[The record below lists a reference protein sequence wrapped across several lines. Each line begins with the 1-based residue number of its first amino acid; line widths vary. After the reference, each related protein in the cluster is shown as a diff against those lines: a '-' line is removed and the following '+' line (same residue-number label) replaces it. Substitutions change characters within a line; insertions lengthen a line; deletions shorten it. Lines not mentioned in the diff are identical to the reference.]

1 MSSSATDGGR
11 GGLVSAMASATSEA
25 SSSSSSISEHSESRQ
40 VKFAVTSSSSSHC
53 NSNGPA
59 GVGTQSKSKERGG
72 MSKVFQRSC
81 SSAGVLGSLSK
92 QQSFTATSSCK
103 TTTEKDEKHQTGL
116 ANIPEDKVSLFAYTL
131 PEHRFI
137 AFIFVCSVECHIFQQ
152 FLVTMKQNENQF
164 SHNSI
169 SFCIFCI
176 LYPFVI
182 KYEKTR

>member
-53 NSNGPA
+53 NSNGPS

-164 SHNSI
+164 S
-169 SFCIFCI
+169 FFIFCI